1 MSVAIDRTDPLKDQD
16 ILLPFLVANVNDR
29 MNPDGYRWQ
38 FEGIP
43 QPAIFITG
51 QEGGAIVCTQSFLP
65 HGLSVNG
72 AVVPSVKSEHSFLVP
87 AKRGTSVFTDAYA
100 LGLDLSADA
109 GARTCWGFTPAVKV
123 WRNRLGFQVFEDDMV
138 ETTSMLYR
146 PSVQSVRTLRSAAR
160 FLRSYLAYLP
170 FAFKRRETRKDIKW
184 ENSLPSDAEITQL
197 FRRVAGPRCIHLH
210 LSVQFKAWRMDTN
223 PNIEYGYLAMRGG
236 SGDLLGFAV
245 IGKDHRDPSTV
256 HLAEAIALDTEWL
269 KALLDKIALE
279 HKAPG
284 RVLRAFANKQ
294 DLLFKQLWAAL
305 NDRFASTVTVNP
317 GMAFVL
323 KTDMPDATIDRW
335 HIGALWT
342 QGFHR

>member
-1 MSVAIDRTDPLKDQD
+1 MSVDIERTDPLLDKDT
-16 ILLPFLVANVNDR
+16 LLPFLVAHVNDR
-29 MNPDGYRWQ
+29 MDADGYRWQ

-43 QPAIFITG
+43 RSAIFITG
-51 QEGGAIVCTQSFLP
+51 REDREIVCTQSFLP
-65 HGLSVNG
+65 HGLKVNG
-72 AVVPSVKSEHSFLVP
+72 ATVRSVKSEHSFLVP

-100 LGLDLSADA
+100 LGLELSAEA

-138 ETTSMLYR
+138 ETTSMLDR
-146 PSVQSVRTLRSAAR
+146 PSLSNAGSVRAFAR
-160 FLRSYLAYLP
+160 FARSLFFYLP
-170 FAFKRRETRKDIKW
+170 FAFKLRRSRAAARWETT
-184 ENSLPSDAEITQL
+184 LPSDVEIGDL
-197 FRRVAGPRCIHLH
+197 VGRAAGPQCIRLH
-210 LSVQFKAWRMDTN
+210 LSDQFRAWRMDTN
-223 PNIEYGYLAMRGG
+223 PNIGYRYMAMRGTAG
-236 SGDLLGFAV
+236 ELLGFAV
-245 IGKDHRDPSTV
+245 IGKDRRDPLTV
-256 HLAEAIALDTEWL
+256 HLAEAVALDVELL
-269 KALLDKIALE
+269 KAILDNVAME

-294 DLLFKQLWAAL
+294 DPLFKQLWAAL
-305 NDRFASTVTVNP
+305 SDRFASTMAVNP